1 MHAAFAHRY
10 GPPEQI
16 EIGEWPMPELQ
27 SGRVLVR
34 VHASSLNPL
43 DYHEVTGTP
52 WVARL
57 STGVLRRSTP
67 VCGSDVAGVIEAV
80 GPDVSEWTV
89 GDRVFGTAPG
99 AWATFAAPKATSL
112 VRLPE
117 HVSFEQAAAIPVAG
131 VTALQALR
139 DKAKVAA
146 GQRVLVNGA
155 AGGVGTFA
163 VQIAAYLGAH
173 VTAVCSARNVELA
186 HGLGAHRVVD
196 YGSEDV
202 VEVARAEGAFDVILD
217 NVGNRTL
224 GECRRMMTRRG
235 VYVIVGGP
243 KRNRVVGPL
252 GRMLRAMARFAVVRQ
267 SAAPILA
274 RINASDL
281 GELGTMVDAGVVRSV
296 VDRSIGLDEVPR
308 ALTELAGGHVRGK
321 IAVSMTRA
329 DRPPARPAE
338 HVAQSVS
345 PAVR

>member
-1 MHAAFAHRY
+1 MPNTMHAALAHRY

-16 EIGEWPMPELQ
+16 ETGEWPVPELQ
-27 SGRVLVR
+27 PGRVLVR

-57 STGVLRRSTP
+57 STGLRRRSTP
-67 VCGSDVAGVIEAV
+67 VCGTDVAGVIEAV
-80 GPDVSEWTV
+80 GAEVSGWTV

-99 AWATFAAPKATSL
+99 AWATFTAPKATSL

-139 DKAKVAA
+139 DKGKVVA
-146 GQRVLVNGA
+146 GQRVLINGA

-163 VQIAAYLGAH
+163 VQIATHLGAH
-173 VTAVCSARNVELA
+173 VTGVCSARNV
-186 HGLGAHRVVD
+186 GLVGEFGAHRVVD

-202 VEVARAEGAFDVILD
+202 VEVARAEGAFDVIVD

-224 GECRRMMTRRG
+224 GECRRMMTGRG

-252 GRMLRAMARFAVVRQ
+252 GRMLRAKAVFAVVRQ
-267 SAAPILA
+267 SASPILA
-274 RINASDL
+274 RINATDL
-281 GELGTMVDAGVVRSV
+281 AELGNMLETGVVRSV
-296 VDRSIGLDEVPR
+296 VDRTVGLDEVAS
-308 ALTELAGGHVRGK
+308 ALAEFAGGHLRGK
-321 IAVSMTRA
+321 IVVS
-329 DRPPARPAE
+329 
-338 HVAQSVS
+338 VV
-345 PAVR
+345 